1 MYIKFLKHGKGNP
14 LLAASYLIDEVDHLN
29 YPRANVEVLRGD
41 PHVFAALA
49 NSIENTWKYTSG
61 LIAWSPT
68 DQPTDQD
75 IQDVLNAFE
84 KHAFAGLEPHQYH
97 FTAVLH
103 QEDDGTKHIHFLV
116 PRIEL
121 ETGKALNIA
130 PPGHDKYF
138 DPLRD
143 YFNHLKGWSR
153 PDDIRL
159 KKDLQLPDHIQ
170 LQDKAVLRT
179 QLIDQ
184 PAPAIHQLL
193 NEYINTR
200 ILYGLVRDRADI
212 VNALSEIGTITRMG
226 KDSISILLEGRQKAI
241 RLKGA
246 LYESTFTVESYTE
259 DRAREAN
266 DARASAED
274 RTLPKEYLSDPTRY
288 STATRTLP
296 NSSAAQVEQ
305 NQRAIAE
312 LSEKRRTYNRT
323 RYGSVRTT
331 QSELQVDHTRQ
342 PKFIDLYDQT
352 GGTEPKLRE
361 SDQRDG
367 EQYRE
372 DSNSAATDA
381 TRRDTDLET
390 GTGRSFQH
398 TSELAHGIIN
408 NGLHHLSDVS
418 YNFSKVGKINERTQ
432 KLDESTRRLIEDSNR
447 ATEQV
452 FGIIQNIHDAISR
465 AEQNTGARNS
475 PERRTDLSTE
485 IGNTQHRIQTTLQ
498 SLLGQV
504 RRDYESA
511 FTAQIEKLFRTVEYP
526 SFSESTN
533 RNQIS
538 THTRAD
544 LFRSAEDISTPFE
557 TFFITHD
564 RRQRRYNL
572 RHIREAESINRVNY
586 VIERADAKLELI
598 KQLFQKKFV
607 LRIRSSK
614 ELAEYFD
621 SIGYQHP
628 KAREVYTFSEKIDV
642 AYKQRDIDEV
652 SNWLVQKY
660 QSLNSYKEYRLY
672 KEHSFGEKELGILD
686 RMVRNDERIIEE
698 LKRYTY
704 YSDPKRNTRI
714 EHLFGE
720 QKRSNAYHFEK
731 LKEPPK
737 PKIPAYEQQKKKFIE
752 RDHDDFTP

>member
-14 LLAASYLIDEVDHLN
+14 SLAASYLMDEVDHLN
-29 YPRANVEVLRGD
+29 YPRAHVEVLRGD
-41 PHVFAALA
+41 PNIFAALA

-61 LIAWSPT
+61 VIAWSPT

-103 QEDDGTKHIHFLV
+103 QEDDGTQHIHFLV

-200 ILYGLVRDRADI
+200 ILYGLVHDRAGI
-212 VNALSEIGTITRMG
+212 VSALSEIGTITRMG

-266 DARASAED
+266 DAGASAET
-274 RTLPKEYLSDPTRY
+274 RTLPKEYLSDPTGY
-288 STATRTLP
+288 PTAARTLP
-296 NSSAAQVEQ
+296 TSSAAQAEQ
-305 NQRAIAE
+305 YQRAIAE

-331 QSELQVDHTRQ
+331 PSELQVDHARQ

-352 GGTEPKLRE
+352 RRTESKLRGTG
-361 SDQRDG
+361 QRDG

-372 DSNSAATDA
+372 DSNSAATNV
-381 TRRDTDLET
+381 TPRNTDLET
-390 GTGRSFQH
+390 GAERSFQQ
-398 TSELAHGIIN
+398 SAELAHRVSHSRLLDI
-408 NGLHHLSDVS
+408 SDVD
-418 YNFSKVGKINERTQ
+418 YDFSCVGKINERTQ
-432 KLDESTRRLIEDSNR
+432 NLDESTHRLIEDSNR

-452 FGIIQNIHDAISR
+452 LGIIQDVHDAINR
-465 AEQNTGARNS
+465 AEQHTRTRNS
-475 PERRTDLSTE
+475 AERRTDLSAE
-485 IGNTQHRIQTTLQ
+485 IGNTQHRIQTALQ

-504 RRDYESA
+504 RGDYEST
-511 FTAQIEKLFRTVEYP
+511 FTAQVEKLFRTVEYP
-526 SFSESTN
+526 RFSESAN
-533 RNQIS
+533 PNQIS
-538 THTRAD
+538 PPTTAT
-544 LFRSAEDISTPFE
+544 LFRSTEDLSGAFE
-557 TFFITHD
+557 DLYVAHA
-564 RRQRRYNL
+564 RRQSRRRIRNRRKAEAVRELDYLVERSNAQL
-572 RHIREAESINRVNY
+572 EIIKDQFKKRFLFRIRE
-586 VIERADAKLELI
+586 
-598 KQLFQKKFV
+598 
-607 LRIRSSK
+607 SK
-614 ELAEYFD
+614 ELAQYFK
-621 SIGYQHP
+621 SIGYLHRS
-628 KAREVYTFSEKIDV
+628 AREVYEFSENLDK
-642 AYKQRDIDEV
+642 AYKQRDIYEV
-652 SNWLVQKY
+652 ARWISLKY
-660 QSLNSYKEYRLY
+660 QALDSYAYY
-672 KEHSFGEKELGILD
+672 KRDPFEERELRVID
-686 RMVRNDERIIEE
+686 RMVANDQRILAD

-704 YSDPKRNTRI
+704 FNGVDSDNRMTDI
-714 EHLFGE
+714 FEE
-720 QKRSNAYHFEK
+720 QKRKNANRFK
-731 LKEPPK
+731 ISKELPK
-737 PKIPAYEQQKKKFIE
+737 PQTPIYEQHTQKRVIE
-752 RDHDDFTP
+752 TGNDDFTP

>member
-14 LLAASYLIDEVDHLN
+14 SLAASYLIDEVDHLN
-29 YPRANVEVLRGD
+29 YPRAHVEVLRGD

-61 LIAWSPT
+61 VIAWSPT

-212 VNALSEIGTITRMG
+212 VNALSEIGTITGTG

-274 RTLPKEYLSDPTRY
+274 RALPKEYLSDPTRY

-296 NSSAAQVEQ
+296 NPSAAQVEQ
-305 NQRAIAE
+305 HQRAIAE

-331 QSELQVDHTRQ
+331 PSELQVDHARQ

-352 GGTEPKLRE
+352 GGTKQELRGTG
-361 SDQRDG
+361 QRDG
-367 EQYRE
+367 EQYRT
-372 DSNSAATDA
+372 DSNSAATDV
-381 TRRDTDLET
+381 TRRNTDLET
-390 GTGRSFQH
+390 GTESSFQQ
-398 TSELAHGIIN
+398 SAELAHR
-408 NGLHHLSDVS
+408 VS
-418 YNFSKVGKINERTQ
+418 RIGRRDTCGVDYDFSYVGKINERTQ
-432 KLDESTRRLIEDSNR
+432 NLDESTRRLIEDSNR

-452 FGIIQNIHDAISR
+452 FGVIQDVHDAINR
-465 AEQNTGARNS
+465 AEQNTGTRNS
-475 PERRTDLSTE
+475 AERRTDLSTE

-498 SLLGQV
+498 RLLGKV
-504 RRDYESA
+504 RGDYESA
-511 FTAQIEKLFRTVEYP
+511 FTGQIEKLFRTVEYP
-526 SFSESTN
+526 SFSESAN
-533 RNQIS
+533 QNQIG
-538 THTRAD
+538 THTTAT
-544 LFRSAEDISTPFE
+544 LFRPTEDLSGAFE
-557 TFFITHD
+557 DLYLAHA
-564 RRQRRYNL
+564 RRQSRRRIRNRRKAETAREVDYFIDGSNAQL
-572 RHIREAESINRVNY
+572 EIIEDQFRRRFLFRIRE
-586 VIERADAKLELI
+586 
-598 KQLFQKKFV
+598 
-607 LRIRSSK
+607 SK
-614 ELAEYFD
+614 ELAQYFN
-621 SIGYQHP
+621 SIGYLHRS
-628 KAREVYTFSEKIDV
+628 AREVYEFSENLDN
-642 AYKQRDIDEV
+642 AYKQRDIYEV
-652 SNWLVQKY
+652 ARWISLKY
-660 QSLNSYKEYRLY
+660 QALDSYDRYKRDPFTERELRLI
-672 KEHSFGEKELGILD
+672 E
-686 RMVRNDERIIEE
+686 RMVANDQRILAD

-704 YSDPKRNTRI
+704 FNDVNSDDRMTDI
-714 EHLFGE
+714 FED
-720 QKRSNAYHFEK
+720 QKRKNANRFK
-731 LKEPPK
+731 ILKEPPK
-737 PKIPAYEQQKKKFIE
+737 PQIPTYEEHYQNKIIGH
-752 RDHDDFTP
+752 DHDDYSP

>member
-14 LLAASYLIDEVDHLN
+14 SLAASYLMDEVDHLN
-29 YPRANVEVLRGD
+29 YPRAHVEVLRGD
-41 PHVFAALA
+41 PHIFAALA
-49 NSIENTWKYTSG
+49 NSVQNTWKYTSG
-61 LIAWSPT
+61 VIAWSPT

-75 IQDVLNAFE
+75 IQDVLNTFE

-130 PPGHDKYF
+130 PPGHDKHF

-184 PAPAIHQLL
+184 PAPVIHQLL

-200 ILYGLVRDRADI
+200 ILCGLVRDRADI
-212 VNALSEIGTITRMG
+212 VNALSEIGTITRTG

-288 STATRTLP
+288 STADRTLP
-296 NSSAAQVEQ
+296 NSSAAEVEQ

-331 QSELQVDHTRQ
+331 QSELQVDHARQ
-342 PKFIDLYDQT
+342 PKFIHLYDQI
-352 GGTEPKLRE
+352 GRAEPKLRGTG
-361 SDQRDG
+361 QRDG
-367 EQYRE
+367 EQYRA
-372 DSNSAATDA
+372 DSNSAATYA
-381 TRRDTDLET
+381 TQRNTDLET
-390 GTGRSFQH
+390 GTRRSFQH
-398 TSELAHGIIN
+398 TCELVHGITN

-418 YNFSKVGKINERTQ
+418 YDFSKVGKINERTQ

-465 AEQNTGARNS
+465 TEQNTGARNS

-485 IGNTQHRIQTTLQ
+485 IGNMQHRIQTTLQ

-526 SFSESTN
+526 NFSESTN

-538 THTRAD
+538 TRTRAD

-652 SNWLVQKY
+652 SSWLVQKY

-720 QKRSNAYHFEK
+720 QKRSNAYQFEK
-731 LKEPPK
+731 LKEPLK
-737 PKIPAYEQQKKKFIE
+737 PKTPVYEQQKKKARE
-752 RDHDDFTP
+752 HDHDDFTP